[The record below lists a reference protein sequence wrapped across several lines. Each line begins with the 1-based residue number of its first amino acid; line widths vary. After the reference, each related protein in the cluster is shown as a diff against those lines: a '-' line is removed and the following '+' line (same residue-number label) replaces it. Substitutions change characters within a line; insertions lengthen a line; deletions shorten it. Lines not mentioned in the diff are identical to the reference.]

1 MDGSGSRHGSTSDPF
16 IEEKSGMFTLKRN
29 KEKNSSKQQS
39 GTHPLVS
46 GTHPLV
52 SGTHPLVS
60 GTRIASSGTDVMC
73 VDSSGSDSPL
83 SKRHNSFNRTSS
95 VSSQC
100 RPSRQSSSSNNS
112 GSPPSSRQGIQNGS
126 PECPMDVSQKRLSIA
141 STHTPV

>member
-29 KEKNSSKQQS
+29 KEKNSSKQQ
-39 GTHPLVS
+39 
-46 GTHPLV
+46 